1 MQIWDTAGQERF
13 RGLAKNYYRGA
24 DAVVLVYDVTQAR
37 TFVDVPSWLE
47 ELESFSLDERNI
59 LQVIVA
65 NKVSFQKYFYAIF
78 LLISCQIDLASERQ
92 VSTMCGQALADKFKL
107 DYIETSAR
115 SGFNVDVVFRILAQ
129 SLSLAHLN
137 QKSGMQKAQEIASN
151 PESMAKS
158 EAKLRNF
165 KRQRRNQRLN
175 SESFRLRNSHRSLDY
190 TTVEERQE
198 NEEGNCCVA

>member
-1 MQIWDTAGQERF
+1 
-13 RGLAKNYYRGA
+13 
-24 DAVVLVYDVTQAR
+24 
-37 TFVDVPSWLE
+37 
-47 ELESFSLDERNI
+47 
-59 LQVIVA
+59 
-65 NKVSFQKYFYAIF
+65 
-78 LLISCQIDLASERQ
+78 
-92 VSTMCGQALADKFKL
+92 MCGQALADKFKL

-137 QKSGMQKAQEIASN
+137 QKSGMQKAQEIVPN
-151 PESMAKS
+151 PESLAKR

>member
-1 MQIWDTAGQERF
+1 
-13 RGLAKNYYRGA
+13 
-24 DAVVLVYDVTQAR
+24 
-37 TFVDVPSWLE
+37 
-47 ELESFSLDERNI
+47 
-59 LQVIVA
+59 
-65 NKVSFQKYFYAIF
+65 
-78 LLISCQIDLASERQ
+78 
-92 VSTMCGQALADKFKL
+92 MCGQALADKFKL

-137 QKSGMQKAQEIASN
+137 QKSAKAQEIVPN
-151 PESMAKS
+151 PESLAKR

-198 NEEGNCCVA
+198 NNEEGNCCVA

>member
-1 MQIWDTAGQERF
+1 M
-13 RGLAKNYYRGA
+13 
-24 DAVVLVYDVTQAR
+24 
-37 TFVDVPSWLE
+37 
-47 ELESFSLDERNI
+47 
-59 LQVIVA
+59 
-65 NKVSFQKYFYAIF
+65 
-78 LLISCQIDLASERQ
+78 ISCQIDLASERQ

-137 QKSGMQKAQEIASN
+137 QKSAKAQEIVPN
-151 PESMAKS
+151 PESLAKR

>member
-1 MQIWDTAGQERF
+1 M
-13 RGLAKNYYRGA
+13 
-24 DAVVLVYDVTQAR
+24 
-37 TFVDVPSWLE
+37 PSWLE

-115 SGFNVDVVFRILAQ
+115 SGFNVDVVFRILAH

-137 QKSGMQKAQEIASN
+137 QKSAMQKAQEIVSN
-151 PESMAKS
+151 QARST
-158 EAKLRNF
+158 EAKLRDF
-165 KRQRRNQRLN
+165 KRQRRSQRLN
-175 SESFRLRNSHRSLDY
+175 SESFRIRNSRSLDY
-190 TTVEERQE
+190 TIAEERQE
-198 NEEGNCCVA
+198 DEGNCCVA

>member
-1 MQIWDTAGQERF
+1 
-13 RGLAKNYYRGA
+13 
-24 DAVVLVYDVTQAR
+24 
-37 TFVDVPSWLE
+37 
-47 ELESFSLDERNI
+47 
-59 LQVIVA
+59 
-65 NKVSFQKYFYAIF
+65 
-78 LLISCQIDLASERQ
+78 
-92 VSTMCGQALADKFKL
+92 MCGQALADKFKL

-137 QKSGMQKAQEIASN
+137 QKSAMQKAQEIVPN
-151 PESMAKS
+151 PESLAKR
-158 EAKLRNF
+158 EEKLRNF